1 MLWDTNYCS
10 CLDADAANLLTSDI
24 DQEMQNSSQEKNRR
38 RIFYVNCGVEQ
49 GDRGLSYAP
58 YADLDGNQI
67 RILITQENLLKE
79 FTQNSQEKMLANC
92 SPSFN
97 GPQNYQLLKWKRS
110 ARILL
115 QWDTNSI
122 HYFSWISR
130 AKYKYV

>member
-1 MLWDTNYCS
+1 ME
-10 CLDADAANLLTSDI
+10 TS
-24 DQEMQNSSQEKNRR
+24 N
-38 RIFYVNCGVEQ
+38 
-49 GDRGLSYAP
+49 P
-58 YADLDGNQI
+58 DLDYARKFAEGI
-67 RILITQENLLKE
+67 HAK
-79 FTQNSQEKMLANC
+79 FPGKMLAYNC